1 MELETV
7 RLAQRPDLGGRA
19 DAFGAAAWP
28 EFMLHDPVAIAH
40 WAEITDWFR
49 QYQLMLVDD
58 DEILAIVNTV
68 PIEFAGDLTE
78 LPDGGVDWGV
88 KTAISGHKAGRTPNL
103 LLGVQVVVG
112 SRHAGKGLSTAAT
125 QEMLNLCI
133 ENGFQALV
141 VPLRPSNKHE
151 YPLISME
158 QYLGWRNSQGWP
170 LDNWLRVHVRM
181 NATILG
187 ICSRSMVIPG
197 TVQAWQEWTGQSF
210 PGSGKYLVP
219 GALNPI
225 EIDVDNDIGTY
236 TEPNVWIVHKPEPA
250 RAADAKAG

>member
-1 MELETV
+1 MNYQV
-7 RLAQRPDLGGRA
+7 VSLADRYDLLDEMNRVGG
-19 DAFGAAAWP
+19 AAWP

-49 QYQLMLVDD
+49 QYQLMLVDQ

-68 PIEFAGDLTE
+68 PIEFTNDLTE
-78 LPDGGVDWGV
+78 LPDNGVDWGV
-88 KTAISGHKAGRTPNL
+88 RTAISGYKNAKTPNL
-103 LLGVQVVVG
+103 LLGVQVVID

-125 QEMLNLCI
+125 REMLNLCI

-141 VPLRPSNKHE
+141 IPLRPSNKHE
-151 YPLISME
+151 YPLIGME
-158 QYLGWRNSQGWP
+158 QYLGWKNAQGWP

-197 TVQAWQEWTGQSF
+197 TVQAWQEWTGQTF

-225 EIDVDNDIGTY
+225 EIDIDNDIGVY
-236 TEPNVWIVHKPEPA
+236 TEPNVWIVHKPELVQ
-250 RAADAKAG
+250 AADAKTD